1 MFGTQFGQ
9 RMNFVPSNRTFHR
22 MKASTNQ
29 IPLLIPRQNLKI
41 PAQSANA
48 RLAVDLQMMKRL
60 FYPQEKP
67 TSHPF
72 HVSTFPR
79 SSSARYIHFPRKTLY
94 RQSTN
99 HLRLGVSRWRG
110 AADRCSQDR
119 QTQETAHVP
128 PPIARTAL
136 WRSNSTPTNC
146 RPPRESYRIRHDRR
160 FAAVLSECGRE
171 DSRGWVAKC
180 VWAFPS
186 STAGN
191 MARTERRRRG
201 RCRCVRFDMQRNG
214 RWKCL

>member
-72 HVSTFPR
+72 HVSTFLR
-79 SSSARYIHFPRKTLY
+79 SISARCTRSPRKTRAPL
-94 RQSTN
+94 ST
-99 HLRLGVSRWRG
+99 SDSISTIARWRA
-110 AADRCSQDR
+110 AADKCSQGPQNR
-119 QTQETAHVP
+119 GINRGQPPTGRTARWSSSRT
-128 PPIARTAL
+128 PIA
-136 WRSNSTPTNC
+136 S
-146 RPPRESYRIRHDRR
+146 RPPRGSCR
-160 FAAVLSECGRE
+160 
-171 DSRGWVAKC
+171 
-180 VWAFPS
+180 
-186 STAGN
+186 N
-191 MARTERRRRG
+191 RRG
-201 RCRCVRFDMQRNG
+201 RRLAAV
-214 RWKCL
+214 